1 MKKAFIIL
9 VLVLTSMTSIA
20 KREPPKQVDP
30 LEYKGIIY
38 QTLPWAAENGTNQNG
53 GFIQVIEKDT
63 NKVLWQLQVYKT
75 KYLSTMER
83 DVQDVFITGL
93 KIDKNNEM
101 LLVQSEDDLMHKVS
115 LVSRRVIGVKLNT

>member
-1 MKKAFIIL
+1 
-9 VLVLTSMTSIA
+9 
-20 KREPPKQVDP
+20 
-30 LEYKGIIY
+30 
-38 QTLPWAAENGTNQNG
+38 
-53 GFIQVIEKDT
+53 
-63 NKVLWQLQVYKT
+63 
-75 KYLSTMER
+75 MER